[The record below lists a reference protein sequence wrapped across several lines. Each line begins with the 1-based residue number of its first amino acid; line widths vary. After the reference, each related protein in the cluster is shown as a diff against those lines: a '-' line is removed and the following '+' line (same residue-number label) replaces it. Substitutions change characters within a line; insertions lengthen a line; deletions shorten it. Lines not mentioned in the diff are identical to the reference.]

1 MVISMTNKTLY
12 KIVFILLFVIAI
24 EGCVSYS
31 DDETFVIDADT
42 YTSYQFT
49 LLEGEYLDVSIK
61 TQEGP
66 VDVLILNSNN
76 FFKYDDE
83 TSSAEFYEYDDLYEN
98 VIAKD
103 LQFIVPSDGEWY
115 LVIENNNN
123 YDVVINVKYEA
134 Y

>member
-12 KIVFILLFVIAI
+12 KILFILLCVVAI

-31 DDETFVIDADT
+31 DDETFVIDAES

-49 LLEGEYLDVSIK
+49 LLEGEYLDVSIT

-66 VDVLILNSNN
+66 VDVVILDSMN

-83 TSSAEFYEYDDLYEN
+83 TSMAEYYEYDDLYEN
-98 VIAKD
+98 VIAKN

-123 YDVVINVKYEA
+123 YDVTINVKYEA

>member
-12 KIVFILLFVIAI
+12 KILFILLCVVAI

-31 DDETFVIDADT
+31 DDETFVIDAES

-49 LLEGEYLDVSIK
+49 LLEGEYLDVSIT

-66 VDVLILNSNN
+66 VDVVILDSNN

-83 TSSAEFYEYDDLYEN
+83 SSSAEFYEYDDLYEN

-103 LQFIVPSDGEWY
+103 LQFIVPTDGEWY

-123 YDVVINVKYEA
+123 FDVVINVKYEA

>member
-1 MVISMTNKTLY
+1 MVIFMTKKTIY
-12 KIVFILLFVIAI
+12 KIIFILLCVIAI
-24 EGCVSYS
+24 EGCVSYA
-31 DDETFVIDADT
+31 DDETFVIDAES

-49 LLEGEYLDVSIK
+49 LLEGEYLDVSIM

-66 VDVLILNSNN
+66 VDIVILDSNN

-83 TSSAEFYEYDDLYEN
+83 TSNAEFYEYDDLYEN

-103 LQFIVPSDGEWY
+103 LQFIVPTDGEWY

-123 YDVVINVKYEA
+123 FDVVINVKYEA

>member
-1 MVISMTNKTLY
+1 MINKTIY
-12 KIVFILLFVIAI
+12 KIVFILIFVIAI

-31 DDETFVIDADT
+31 DEETFVIDAES

-49 LLEGEYLDVSIK
+49 LLEGEYLDVSIT

-66 VDVLILNSNN
+66 VDVIILNSNN

-103 LQFIVPSDGEWY
+103 LQFIVPTDGEWY

-123 YDVVINVKYEA
+123 FDVVINVKYEA

>member
-1 MVISMTNKTLY
+1 MINKTIY

-31 DDETFVIDADT
+31 DDETFVIDAES

-49 LLEGEYLDVSIK
+49 LLEGEYLDVSIT

-66 VDVLILNSNN
+66 VDVIILDSNN

-83 TSSAEFYEYDDLYEN
+83 TSNAEFYEYDDLYEN
-98 VIAKD
+98 VIVKN
-103 LQFIVPSDGEWY
+103 LQFIVPTDGEWY

-123 YDVVINVKYEA
+123 FDVVINVKYEA

>member
-12 KIVFILLFVIAI
+12 KILFILLCVVAI

-31 DDETFVIDADT
+31 DDETFVIDAES

-49 LLEGEYLDVSIK
+49 LLEGEYLDVSIT

-66 VDVLILNSNN
+66 VDVVIMNSNN

-103 LQFIVPSDGEWY
+103 LQFIVPTDGEWY

-123 YDVVINVKYEA
+123 FDVVINVKYEA

>member
-1 MVISMTNKTLY
+1 MVNKTIY
-12 KIVFILLFVIAI
+12 KIIFILLCVIAI

-31 DDETFVIDADT
+31 DDETFVMDAES

-49 LLEGEYLDVSIK
+49 LLEGEYLDVSIT

-66 VDVLILNSNN
+66 VDVVIMDSNN

-98 VIAKD
+98 VIAKN
-103 LQFIVPSDGEWY
+103 LQFIVPTDGEWY

-123 YDVVINVKYEA
+123 FDVIINVKYEA

>member
-1 MVISMTNKTLY
+1 MDNKTLCQFF
-12 KIVFILLFVIAI
+12 FILICAIAI

-31 DDETFVIDADT
+31 DDETFVIDAES
-42 YTSYQFT
+42 YISYQFT
-49 LLEGEYLDVSIK
+49 LLEGEYLDVSIT

-66 VDVLILNSNN
+66 VDVIILDSNN

-83 TSSAEFYEYDDLYEN
+83 TSSAEFYEYDDFYEN

-123 YDVVINVKYEA
+123 FDVIINVKYEA

>member
-1 MVISMTNKTLY
+1 MTNKTLY

-49 LLEGEYLDVSIK
+49 LLEGEYLDVSIT

-66 VDVLILNSNN
+66 VDVVIMNSNN

>member
-1 MVISMTNKTLY
+1 MDNKTLCQFF
-12 KIVFILLFVIAI
+12 FILICAIAI

-31 DDETFVIDADT
+31 DDETFVIDAES
-42 YTSYQFT
+42 YISYQFT
-49 LLEGEYLDVSIK
+49 LLEGEYLDVSIT

-66 VDVLILNSNN
+66 VDVIILNSNN

-103 LQFIVPSDGEWY
+103 LQFIVPTDGEWY

-123 YDVVINVKYEA
+123 FDVIINVKYEA

>member
-1 MVISMTNKTLY
+1 MVNKTIY
-12 KIVFILLFVIAI
+12 KIIFILLCVIAI

-31 DDETFVIDADT
+31 DDETFVMDAES
-42 YTSYQFT
+42 YASYQFT
-49 LLEGEYLDVSIK
+49 LLEGEYLDVSIT

-66 VDVLILNSNN
+66 VDVIILDSNN

-98 VIAKD
+98 VIAKN
-103 LQFIVPSDGEWY
+103 LQFIVPTDGEWY

-123 YDVVINVKYEA
+123 FDITINVKYEA

>member
-1 MVISMTNKTLY
+1 MANKTLY
-12 KIVFILLFVIAI
+12 KIAFILLFVIAI

-31 DDETFVIDADT
+31 DDETFVIDAES

-49 LLEGEYLDVSIK
+49 LLEGEYLDVSIT

-66 VDVLILNSNN
+66 VDVVIMNSNN

-98 VIAKD
+98 VIAKN
-103 LQFIVPSDGEWY
+103 LQFIVPTDGEWY

-123 YDVVINVKYEA
+123 FDVVINVKYEA

>member
-1 MVISMTNKTLY
+1 MVNKTIY
-12 KIVFILLFVIAI
+12 KIVFILLCVIAI

-31 DDETFVIDADT
+31 DDETFMIDAES

-49 LLEGEYLDVSIK
+49 LLEDEYLDVSIT

-66 VDVLILNSNN
+66 VDILILDSNN

-83 TSSAEFYEYDDLYEN
+83 TSSAEFYEYDELYEN
-98 VIAKD
+98 VIAKN
-103 LQFIVPSDGEWY
+103 LQFIVPTDGEWY
-115 LVIENNNN
+115 LIIENNNN
-123 YDVVINVKYEA
+123 FDVVINVKYEA

>member
-31 DDETFVIDADT
+31 DDETFVIDAQT
-42 YTSYQFT
+42 YVPYQFT
-49 LLEGEYLDVSIK
+49 LLEGDYLDVSIK
-61 TQEGP
+61 TQDGP
-66 VDVLILNSNN
+66 VDVLILDSNN

-103 LQFIVPSDGEWY
+103 LQFIVPTDGEWY

>member
-1 MVISMTNKTLY
+1 MVNKTIY
-12 KIVFILLFVIAI
+12 KIVFILLCVIAI

-31 DDETFVIDADT
+31 DDETFVIDAQS

-103 LQFIVPSDGEWY
+103 LQFIVPADGEWY

-123 YDVVINVKYEA
+123 FDVVINVKYEA

>member
-1 MVISMTNKTLY
+1 MVNKTIY
-12 KIVFILLFVIAI
+12 KIIFILLCVIAI

-31 DDETFVIDADT
+31 DDETFVMDAES
-42 YTSYQFT
+42 YASYQFT
-49 LLEGEYLDVSIK
+49 LLEGEYLDVSIT

-66 VDVLILNSNN
+66 VDVIILDSNN

-98 VIAKD
+98 VIAKN
-103 LQFIVPSDGEWY
+103 LQFIVPTDGEWY

-123 YDVVINVKYEA
+123 FNVVINVKYEA

>member
-1 MVISMTNKTLY
+1 MVNKTIY
-12 KIVFILLFVIAI
+12 KIVFILLCVIAI

-31 DDETFVIDADT
+31 DDETFVIDAQS

-49 LLEGEYLDVSIK
+49 LLEGEYLDVSIT

-66 VDVLILNSNN
+66 VDVVIMNSNN

-103 LQFIVPSDGEWY
+103 LQFIVPTDGEWY

-123 YDVVINVKYEA
+123 FDVVINVKYEA

>member
-1 MVISMTNKTLY
+1 MVNKTIY
-12 KIVFILLFVIAI
+12 KIIFILLCVIAI

-31 DDETFVIDADT
+31 DDETFVIDAQS

-49 LLEGEYLDVSIK
+49 LLEGEYLDVSIT

-66 VDVLILNSNN
+66 VDVVIMNSNN

-98 VIAKD
+98 VIAKN
-103 LQFIVPSDGEWY
+103 LQFIVPTDGEWY

-123 YDVVINVKYEA
+123 FDVIINVKYEA

>member
-1 MVISMTNKTLY
+1 MANKTLY
-12 KIVFILLFVIAI
+12 KIIFILLFVIAI

-31 DDETFVIDADT
+31 DDETFVIDAES
-42 YTSYQFT
+42 YISYQFT
-49 LLEGEYLDVSIK
+49 LLEGEYLDVSIT

-66 VDVLILNSNN
+66 VDVIILDSNN

-98 VIAKD
+98 VIAKN
-103 LQFIVPSDGEWY
+103 LQFIVPTDGEWY

-123 YDVVINVKYEA
+123 FDVVINVKYEA

>member
-1 MVISMTNKTLY
+1 MANKTLY
-12 KIVFILLFVIAI
+12 KIAFILLFVIAI

-31 DDETFVIDADT
+31 DDETFVIDAES

-49 LLEGEYLDVSIK
+49 LLEGEYLDVSIT

-66 VDVLILNSNN
+66 VDVVIMNSNN

-103 LQFIVPSDGEWY
+103 LQFIVPTDGEWY

-123 YDVVINVKYEA
+123 FDVVINVKYEA

>member
-1 MVISMTNKTLY
+1 MVNKTIY
-12 KIVFILLFVIAI
+12 KIVFILLCVIAI

-31 DDETFVIDADT
+31 DDETFVIDAQS

-49 LLEGEYLDVSIK
+49 LLEGEYLDVSIT

-66 VDVLILNSNN
+66 VDVIILDSNN

-98 VIAKD
+98 VIAKN
-103 LQFIVPSDGEWY
+103 LQFIVPTDGEWY

-123 YDVVINVKYEA
+123 FDVVINVKYEA